1 MFGMD
6 IQELIRLLTVAAI
19 PGLFAITLHEVSHG
33 WVAKQLGDPTAY
45 MLGRLSV
52 NPLKHVDLIGTVLV
66 PIGMLLFAPAGMLF
80 GWAKPVPV
88 AAQNL
93 RNRKRDMAIV
103 ALAGPVS
110 NLLMAIFWALLTN
123 VMLRVSEAGAVADW
137 VLGMCIFGMRFNI
150 VLAVVNLIPV
160 PPLDGGRVLVGV
172 LPRPLSDL
180 VERVEPF
187 GLIIVIL
194 LLVSGVLSAV
204 VEQPANTLLAIY
216 HSVAGLA

>member
-1 MFGMD
+1 MLGMD
-6 IQELIRLLTVAAI
+6 TQELIRLLAVAAI
-19 PGLFAITLHEVSHG
+19 PGLFAITLHEVSHV

-52 NPLKHVDLIGTVLV
+52 NPLKHVDPIGTVLV

-88 AAQNL
+88 AAENL

-103 ALAGPVS
+103 ALAGPIS

-123 VMLRVSEAGAVADW
+123 VMLRFSEAGAFADW

-160 PPLDGGRVLVGV
+160 PPLDGGRVLVGI
-172 LPRPLSDL
+172 LPRKLSDL

-194 LLVSGVLSAV
+194 LLVSGVLSSV
-204 VEQPANTLLAIY
+204 VERPANSLLAIY